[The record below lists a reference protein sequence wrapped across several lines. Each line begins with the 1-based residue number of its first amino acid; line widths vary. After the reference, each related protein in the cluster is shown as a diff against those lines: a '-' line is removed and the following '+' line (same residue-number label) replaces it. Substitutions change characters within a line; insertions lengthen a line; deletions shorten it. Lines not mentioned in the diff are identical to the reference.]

1 VVVTSAQEAT
11 VAEERATVLIQ
22 EAEARPTLA
31 EREAQ
36 ERVSKVEVES
46 ATMLASARGEVKGFT
61 RRVALLEGE
70 LADVL
75 QARDTTKAN
84 F

>member
-1 VVVTSAQEAT
+1 
-11 VAEERATVLIQ
+11 
-22 EAEARPTLA
+22 
-31 EREAQ
+31 
-36 ERVSKVEVES
+36 
-46 ATMLASARGEVKGFT
+46 MLASARGEVKGFT

-84 F
+84 FYDLSVVATDVDRRQEDAERECRELV

>member
-1 VVVTSAQEAT
+1 
-11 VAEERATVLIQ
+11 
-22 EAEARPTLA
+22 
-31 EREAQ
+31 
-36 ERVSKVEVES
+36 VSKVEVES